1 MRAGAAFILVV
12 TVLGLLG
19 CSSSGSTTTSGQTQA
34 AKHQRQPPKT
44 GKFEGS
50 FFGGKK
56 GGTHTETSTSFPA
69 DWTHEEK
76 QQHEAN
82 RLLCASESQR
92 QLANEWNVANNPAA
106 IAHAIG
112 REYRNRQDMEIAAEE
127 GCLAAL
133 DLR

>member
-1 MRAGAAFILVV
+1 M
-12 TVLGLLG
+12 
-19 CSSSGSTTTSGQTQA
+19 
-34 AKHQRQPPKT
+34 
-44 GKFEGS
+44 
-50 FFGGKK
+50 
-56 GGTHTETSTSFPA
+56 HTETSASFPA

-76 QQHEAN
+76 QQYEEN
-82 RLLCASESQR
+82 RLLCASESQQ

-133 DLR
+133 DLRCLTPIRQ